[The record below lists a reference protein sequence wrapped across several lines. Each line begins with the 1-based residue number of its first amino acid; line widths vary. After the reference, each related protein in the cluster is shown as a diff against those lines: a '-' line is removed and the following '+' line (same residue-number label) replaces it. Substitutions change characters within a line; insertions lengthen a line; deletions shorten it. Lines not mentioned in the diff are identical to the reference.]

1 MTHKAAL
8 LRSGRCTRA
17 FYCPKKNVQAHLASV
32 PVFPTIPVLQPTSA
46 APRFHAPA
54 GTIIGWADG
63 PVLRATGIRY
73 ARATRFCPP
82 EPEPDATAFISATA
96 PAPACPQ
103 RADPRVDQVMGDL
116 FAALSFD
123 EDCLR
128 LSITR
133 PADYRVGET
142 LPVIVW
148 VHGGSYV
155 SGAGDLAIYDPAVWV
170 VEQRVVFVAV
180 TYRLGLFGFLGSG
193 RTPPNL
199 GLLDLLEAL
208 RWVQR
213 NIGAFGGAPA
223 LVSLF
228 GHSSGADAIA
238 QLMLV
243 EGATNL
249 FRRVMLHSAPLG
261 LTRNRQ
267 RMLRAM
273 SRAVGTLPPTASADE
288 VLARESAVVKAARWQ
303 GLKSGMP
310 FGPQYGATPLPP
322 ETEIEAAW
330 AAIAPR
336 IDVLIGA
343 TAEETRFFAVID
355 PTFSWLQRL
364 PLAGSRLVRLL
375 TRVTSRR
382 IYLAPAQVFAAQQA
396 RAGGRAWRFLLTYQP
411 PGSPFGAA
419 HVVDL
424 PLLLGTRA
432 SWAATPLLGEASWEE
447 FDAAGRQV
455 RRLWADF
462 ARTGVLPERVVIP
475 GVLEMEKA

>member
-1 MTHKAAL
+1 MQT
-8 LRSGRCTRA
+8 S
-17 FYCPKKNVQAHLASV
+17 
-32 PVFPTIPVLQPTSA
+32 PT
-46 APRFHAPA
+46 APRFDAPA
-54 GTIIGWADG
+54 GLIIGWADG
-63 PVLRATGIRY
+63 PVVRATGIRY
-73 ARATRFCPP
+73 ARAARFGPP
-82 EPEPDATAFISATA
+82 VPEEPATEPILATL

-103 RADPRVDQVMGDL
+103 LADPRVEQVMGDL
-116 FAALSFD
+116 FAALRFD

-128 LSITR
+128 LSVTR
-133 PADYRVGET
+133 PADRRAGET
-142 LPVIVW
+142 LPVVVW

-155 SGAGDLAIYDPAVWV
+155 SGAGDLAVYDPATWV
-170 VEQRVVFVAV
+170 AEQRVVFVAV
-180 TYRLGLFGFLGSG
+180 TYRLGLFGFLGTDG
-193 RTPPNL
+193 TPPNL

-213 NIGAFGGAPA
+213 NIGAFGGDPA

-238 QLMLV
+238 QLLLTH
-243 EGATNL
+243 EAPGL

-267 RMLRAM
+267 RMVRAM
-273 SRAVGTLPPTASADE
+273 SRAVGPLAPPASAAA
-288 VLARESAVVKAARWQ
+288 VLARERAVTKAARWQ

-310 FGPQYGATPLPP
+310 FGPQYGAAPLPP
-322 ETEIEAAW
+322 EADIEATW
-330 AAIAPR
+330 AAVAPR

-355 PTFSWLQRL
+355 PAFNWLPRL
-364 PLAGSRLVRLL
+364 PLAGNWLVRLL
-375 TRVTSRR
+375 TRMTSRR
-382 IYLAPAQVFAAQQA
+382 IYLDPARAFAEHQA

-432 SWAATPLLGEASWEE
+432 SWAATPLLGAAKWEE

-455 RRLWADF
+455 RQLWADF
-462 ARTGVLPERVVIP
+462 ARTGTLPARVDIP
-475 GVLEMEKA
+475 GVLEVQNVNPKNG

>member
-1 MTHKAAL
+1 MNRRNRPPEPVPPLPKE
-8 LRSGRCTRA
+8 RGSGGEVDADTTLT
-17 FYCPKKNVQAHLASV
+17 Y
-32 PVFPTIPVLQPTSA
+32 FPLPLSPT
-46 APRFHAPA
+46 FHPPA
-54 GTIIGWADG
+54 GTIIGRADG
-63 PVLRATGIRY
+63 LVLLATGIRY
-73 ARATRFCPP
+73 ARAARFCPP
-82 EPEPDATAFISATA
+82 EPEPDTTAPIYATT

-103 RADPRVDQVMGDL
+103 LADPRVDQVMGSL
-116 FAALSFD
+116 FEALRFD

-128 LSITR
+128 LSITL
-133 PADYRVGET
+133 PADYRADEV

-155 SGAGDLAIYDPAVWV
+155 SGAGDLAIYDPATWV
-170 VEQRVVFVAV
+170 AEQRVVFVAV
-180 TYRLGLFGFLGSG
+180 TYRLGLFGFLGHGS
-193 RTPPNL
+193 TPPNL

-208 RWVQR
+208 RWVRR
-213 NIGAFGGAPA
+213 NIAAFGGNPA
-223 LVSLF
+223 LVTLF

-243 EGATNL
+243 PGAAQL

-273 SRAVGTLPPTASADE
+273 SQAVGELPATASTAE
-288 VLARESAVVKAARWQ
+288 VLARESDVVKAARWQ

-310 FGPQYGATPLPP
+310 FGPQYGAAPLPP
-322 ETEIEAAW
+322 EAEIDATW
-330 AAIAPR
+330 AAVAPH

-355 PTFSWLQRL
+355 PTFNWLQGL
-364 PLAGSRLVRLL
+364 PLAGRPLVQLL
-375 TRVTSRR
+375 TSVTSRR
-382 IYLAPAQVFAAQQA
+382 IYLDPARAFAAHQA

-432 SWAATPLLGEASWEE
+432 SWAATPLLGAANWDE
-447 FDAAGRQV
+447 FDQAGRQV
-455 RRLWADF
+455 RQLWADF
-462 ARTGVLPERVVIP
+462 ARTGALPARVVIP
-475 GVLEMEKA
+475 GVLKVEQA

>member
-1 MTHKAAL
+1 M
-8 LRSGRCTRA
+8 
-17 FYCPKKNVQAHLASV
+17 
-32 PVFPTIPVLQPTSA
+32 QPT
-46 APRFHAPA
+46 PTTPHFHASA
-54 GTIIGWADG
+54 GLIIGRADG
-63 PVLRATGIRY
+63 PVVRATGIRY
-73 ARATRFCPP
+73 ARAARFQPPTP
-82 EPEPDATAFISATA
+82 EPPATEPIRATA

-103 RADPRVDQVMGDL
+103 LADPRVDQVMGGL

-128 LSITR
+128 LSITLPTDLR
-133 PADYRVGET
+133 ADER

-155 SGAGDLAIYDPAVWV
+155 SGAGDLAIYDPATWV
-170 VEQRVVFVAV
+170 TEQRVVFVAV
-180 TYRLGLFGFLGSG
+180 TYRLGLFGFLGTSS
-193 RTPPNL
+193 TPPNL

-213 NIGAFGGAPA
+213 NIAAFGGDPA
-223 LVSLF
+223 LVTLL

-243 EGATNL
+243 AGAPGL

-273 SRAVGTLPPTASADE
+273 SRAVGHIPATASTTE
-288 VLARESAVVKAARWQ
+288 ILARESAVIKAARWQ

-310 FGPQYGATPLPP
+310 FGPQYGAAPLPP
-322 ETEIEAAW
+322 EAEIEAAW
-330 AAIAPR
+330 AAIAPH
-336 IDVLIGA
+336 IDLLIGA

-355 PTFSWLQRL
+355 PTFNWLQRL
-364 PLAGSRLVRLL
+364 PVAGSRLVRLL
-375 TRVTSRR
+375 TSVTSRR
-382 IYLAPAQVFAAQQA
+382 IYLAPAQAFAAHQA

-424 PLLLGTRA
+424 PLLLGTQA
-432 SWAATPLLGEASWEE
+432 SWAATPLLGEANWEE

-455 RRLWADF
+455 RQLWADF
-462 ARTGVLPERVVIP
+462 ARTGMLPERVVIP
-475 GVLEMEKA
+475 GVLEVEKAVAGNQ

>member
-1 MTHKAAL
+1 MTRFFIVHH
-8 LRSGRCTRA
+8 S
-17 FYCPKKNVQAHLASV
+17 
-32 PVFPTIPVLQPTSA
+32 PTIPPEIPLPPTPT
-46 APRFHAPA
+46 APHFHAPA
-54 GTIIGWADG
+54 GTIIGRADG

-73 ARATRFCPP
+73 ARAARFCPP
-82 EPEPDATAFISATA
+82 EPEPDATETIQATA

-103 RADPRVDQVMGDL
+103 LADPRVEQVMGGL
-116 FAALSFD
+116 FEALSFD

-133 PADYRVGET
+133 PADFRPDEV

-170 VEQRVVFVAV
+170 AEQRVVFVAV

-193 RTPPNL
+193 STPPNL

-213 NIGAFGGAPA
+213 NSGAFGGNPA
-223 LVSLF
+223 LVTLF

-243 EGATNL
+243 AGATTL

-267 RMLRAM
+267 HMLQAM
-273 SRAVGTLPPTASADE
+273 SAAVGTLAPAASVAE
-288 VLARESAVVKAARWQ
+288 VLARESVVVKAARWQ

-310 FGPQYGATPLPP
+310 FGPQYGAAPLPP
-322 ETEIEAAW
+322 ETEIEATW
-330 AAIAPR
+330 AAVAPH

-355 PTFSWLQRL
+355 PTFNWLQRL
-364 PLAGSRLVRLL
+364 PVAGSRLVRLL
-375 TRVTSRR
+375 TSVTSRR
-382 IYLAPAQVFAAQQA
+382 IYLDPARAFAAHQA

-424 PLLLGTRA
+424 PLLLGNRA

-447 FDAAGRQV
+447 FDKAGRQV
-455 RRLWADF
+455 RQLWADF
-462 ARTGVLPERVVIP
+462 ARTGALPARVVIP
-475 GVLEMEKA
+475 GVLEVEKA

>member
-1 MTHKAAL
+1 MYPNHNQAL
-8 LRSGRCTRA
+8 LLS
-17 FYCPKKNVQAHLASV
+17 P
-32 PVFPTIPVLQPTSA
+32 PA
-46 APRFHAPA
+46 APHFHAPA

-63 PVLRATGIRY
+63 SVVRATGIRY
-73 ARATRFCPP
+73 ARAARFCPP
-82 EPEPDATAFISATA
+82 EPEPPAPEPIWATA

-103 RADPRVDQVMGDL
+103 LADPRVDQVLGDL

-128 LSITR
+128 LSITL
-133 PADYRVGET
+133 PADRRPGEV
-142 LPVIVW
+142 LPVVGW

-155 SGAGDLAIYDPAVWV
+155 SGAGDLAIYDPATWV
-170 VEQRVVFVAV
+170 TEQRVVFVAI
-180 TYRLGLFGFLGSG
+180 TYRLGMFGFLGSG
-193 RTPPNL
+193 STPPNL

-213 NIGAFGGAPA
+213 NIAAFGGDPT

-243 EGATNL
+243 ESAPRL
-249 FRRVMLHSAPLG
+249 FRRAMLHSAPLG

-267 RMLRAM
+267 RMLQAM
-273 SRAVGTLPPTASADE
+273 SRAVGPLPPTASAAE

-303 GLKSGMP
+303 GLQSGMP
-310 FGPQYGATPLPP
+310 FGPQYGAAPLPP
-322 ETEIEAAW
+322 EADIDAIW
-330 AAIAPR
+330 ATVAPH

-355 PTFSWLQRL
+355 PTFNWLQRL
-364 PLAGSRLVRLL
+364 PVAGGPVVRLL
-375 TRVTSRR
+375 TSVTSRR
-382 IYLAPAQVFAAQQA
+382 IYLNPARAFAEHHA
-396 RAGGRAWRFLLTYQP
+396 RAGGRAYRFLLTYQP

-424 PLLLGTRA
+424 PLLLGNRN
-432 SWAATPLLGEASWEE
+432 SWAATPLLGEADWEE
-447 FDAAGRQV
+447 FDKAGRQV
-455 RRLWADF
+455 RQLWADF
-462 ARTGVLPERVVIP
+462 ARTGTLPARVEIP
-475 GVLEMEKA
+475 GVLEVEQVAR

>member
-1 MTHKAAL
+1 ML
-8 LRSGRCTRA
+8 
-17 FYCPKKNVQAHLASV
+17 
-32 PVFPTIPVLQPTSA
+32 PVSTP
-46 APRFHAPA
+46 PRFHAPA
-54 GTIIGWADG
+54 GLIIGRADG
-63 PVLRATGIRY
+63 LVVRATGIRY
-73 ARATRFCPP
+73 ARAARFGPP
-82 EPEPDATAFISATA
+82 TPELPATEPIHAAA

-103 RADPRVDQVMGDL
+103 LADPRVDQVLGDL

-133 PADYRVGET
+133 PADFRADEK

-170 VEQRVVFVAV
+170 AEQRVVFVAV
-180 TYRLGLFGFLGSG
+180 TYRLGLFGFLGTEA
-193 RTPPNL
+193 TPPNL
-199 GLLDLLEAL
+199 GLLDLREAL

-213 NIGAFGGAPA
+213 NIAAFGGDPA
-223 LVSLF
+223 LVTMF

-238 QLMLV
+238 QLMLTA
-243 EGATNL
+243 GAATL
-249 FRRVMLHSAPLG
+249 FRRAMLHSAPLG

-273 SRAVGTLPPTASADE
+273 SRAVGPLAPTASVAE
-288 VLARESAVVKAARWQ
+288 LLARESAVIRAARWQ

-310 FGPQYGATPLPP
+310 FGPQYGAAPLPP
-322 ETEIEAAW
+322 EIDIDATW
-330 AAIAPR
+330 AAVAPH

-355 PTFSWLQRL
+355 PTFNWLQRL
-364 PLAGSRLVRLL
+364 PLAGGPLVRLL
-375 TRVTSRR
+375 TSVTSRR
-382 IYLAPAQVFAAQQA
+382 IYLNPARAFAEHQA

-424 PLLLGTRA
+424 PLLLGDRA
-432 SWAATPLLGEASWEE
+432 SWAATPLLGDADWEE
-447 FDAAGRQV
+447 FDKAGRQV
-455 RRLWADF
+455 RQLWADF
-462 ARTGVLPERVVIP
+462 ARTGTLPERVVIP
-475 GVLEMEKA
+475 GVLEVEKASPKNG

>member
-1 MTHKAAL
+1 M
-8 LRSGRCTRA
+8 
-17 FYCPKKNVQAHLASV
+17 P
-32 PVFPTIPVLQPTSA
+32 
-46 APRFHAPA
+46 APITFNAPA
-54 GTIIGWADG
+54 GTIIGRVDG

-73 ARATRFCPP
+73 ARAARFQPPVP
-82 EPEPDATAFISATA
+82 EPPATVPIEATA

-103 RADPRVDQVMGDL
+103 LADPRVDQVLGDL
-116 FAALSFD
+116 FASLGFD

-128 LSITR
+128 LSITL
-133 PADYRVGET
+133 PADFRPGEG

-155 SGAGDLAIYDPAVWV
+155 SGAGDLAIYDPATWV
-170 VEQRVVFVAV
+170 AEQRVVFVAV

-193 RTPPNL
+193 STPANL

-213 NIGAFGGAPA
+213 NIAAFGGDPA
-223 LVSLF
+223 LVTMF

-243 EGATNL
+243 EGAAGL

-261 LTRNRQ
+261 LTRGRQ
-267 RMLRAM
+267 RMLQAM
-273 SRAVGTLPPTASADE
+273 SRAVGVLAPTASVAE
-288 VLARESAVVKAARWQ
+288 VLARESAVVKSARWQ

-310 FGPQYGATPLPP
+310 FGPQYGAAPLPP
-322 ETEIEAAW
+322 EAAIDATW
-330 AAIAPR
+330 AAGAPR
-336 IDVLIGA
+336 FDVLIGA

-364 PLAGSRLVRLL
+364 PVAGSRVVRLL
-375 TRVTSRR
+375 TDVTSRR
-382 IYLAPAQVFAAQQA
+382 IYLGPAQVFAAQHA

-432 SWAATPLLGEASWEE
+432 AWAATPLLGAADWEV

-455 RRLWADF
+455 RQLWADF
-462 ARTGVLPERVVIP
+462 ARTGGLPARVEIA
-475 GVLEMEKA
+475 GVLEVERAQDDGQPQRNAG